1 MPQINRRKFL
11 RLGAATG
18 IAALAADSLLVDPN
32 FPQVVERR
40 ITLRR
45 WPQTLNGFRIALL
58 SDFHYDPTFS
68 IHPLRAAIPKMRALN
83 PDLIVLTGDFVSLP
97 VFSKRDA
104 KAAMAAYPCAE
115 LLRQMKAPH
124 GLWAVLG
131 NHDFY
136 TDPFR
141 VAEALHSNQIRLLEN
156 SSAPIEANGARFWL
170 AGVTDV
176 LSQTADLNATL
187 HGVPSNEAT
196 ILLAHE
202 PDYADYVSR
211 FPVDLQL
218 SGHSHGGQVRLPLL
232 PPLYLPELA
241 KKYIAGFYRI
251 GPLSLYTNR
260 GLGTVGLPVR
270 FDCAPEITLLTLHQE
285 ILI

>member
-18 IAALAADSLLVDPN
+18 VAALGADSLLVDPN
-32 FPQVVERR
+32 FPQVVERT
-40 ITLRR
+40 IKLRR
-45 WPQTLNGFRIALL
+45 WPQILNGFRIALL
-58 SDFHYDPTFS
+58 SDFHYDPVFS
-68 IHPLRAAIPKMRALN
+68 VRPLHAAIPKVRALN

-115 LLRQMKAPH
+115 VLRQMRAPH

-141 VAEALHSNQIRLLEN
+141 VAEALRANQIRLLEN

-187 HGVPSNEAT
+187 HDVPANEAT

-270 FDCAPEITLLTLHQE
+270 FDCSPEITLLTLHQE
-285 ILI
+285 TLI